1 MSSKQYGAAHYN
13 IGVAYSA
20 MGKPRKAINNLN
32 LSISFNETDAA
43 KDALKVA
50 THKYK
55 IKRNTAIVYS
65 ASALVLSAGIAALAR
80 RKRMLQ
86 KRQR

>member
-1 MSSKQYGAAHYN
+1 
-13 IGVAYSA
+13 

>member
-1 MSSKQYGAAHYN
+1 MEMFDMLK
-13 IGVAYSA
+13 
-20 MGKPRKAINNLN
+20 KLCKANGT
-32 LSISFNETDAA
+32 SGNETDAA